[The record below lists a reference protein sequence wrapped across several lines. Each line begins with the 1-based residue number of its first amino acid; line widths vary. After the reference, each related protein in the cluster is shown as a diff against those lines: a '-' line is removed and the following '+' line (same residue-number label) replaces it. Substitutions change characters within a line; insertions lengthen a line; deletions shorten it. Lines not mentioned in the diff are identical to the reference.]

1 MDQKKKNLTTLL
13 GVIFTVIGVIWAIP
27 SFLTEKYFFGA
38 IASVL
43 VIVGLVLLAIA
54 FSE

>member
-13 GVIFTVIGVIWAIP
+13 GVIFTVIGVIWAVP
-27 SFLTEKYFFGA
+27 SFLTEKYLFGA

-43 VIVGLVLLAIA
+43 VIIGLVLLAIA